1 MVDIRPFKAL
11 RPRRELVSKV
21 SAPPYD
27 VISKQEASIVINS
40 NPYSFLKVTK
50 PEATLKQE
58 REVSHNQLAKIA
70 AQGLKEM
77 IKDKIM
83 IEEEKRCLYLYR
95 QSNDIVDRTGIVA
108 CLAVDDY
115 QQGIIKKHEQIEI
128 KTWQERVSHIQETKA
143 HTGCPLLVY
152 QHNNLLEALIKREI
166 AHREAI
172 YDFIS
177 DDGIRNC
184 CWQIKEEEIIL
195 DFIKAFQGI
204 RALYIADGHHRAAA
218 AVEVAR
224 IRDQKSVER
233 ENKDGDEQ
241 YRYFPAVLIPHNQL
255 RITGYH
261 RLLKDLNG
269 FSEHDFLKSIER
281 IFKVEKITPNNPFLP
296 AQKHEFGLNL
306 AGQWYR
312 LFFKENNFDTE
323 NLDIIDKLDV
333 SLLQNKVLNP
343 LLGIKDMQ
351 KSSKIEFI
359 GGNDALVRIEK
370 GIQQGARIAF
380 TLFPTSIE
388 EVMEVSERGQIMPPK
403 STWFE
408 PKVRSGIF
416 VHLFK

>member
-11 RPRRELVSKV
+11 RPRRELISKV

-27 VISKQEASIVINS
+27 VIGEQEASIIINS

-50 PEATLKQE
+50 PEATLKWG
-58 REVSHNQLAKIA
+58 REVSDHQLAKIA
-70 AQGLKEM
+70 ARNLKEM
-77 IKDKIM
+77 IEKQIM

-108 CLAVDDY
+108 CLSVDDY

-128 KTWQERVSHIQETKA
+128 KTWQGRVSHIQETKA

-152 QHNNLLEALIKREI
+152 KSNSFLEELIKREI
-166 AHREAI
+166 ADREAI
-172 YDFIS
+172 YDFLS
-177 DDGIRNC
+177 NDGIRNC
-184 CWQIKEEEIIL
+184 CWQIKEEEVID
-195 DFIKAFQGI
+195 DFRKAFRGI
-204 RALYIADGHHRAAA
+204 RALYIADGHHRVAAA
-218 AVEVAR
+218 AEVAR
-224 IRDQKSVER
+224 IRDQKLVER
-233 ENKDGDEQ
+233 ENKNNDEE
-241 YRYFPAVLIPHNQL
+241 YRYFPALLIPHNQI

-269 FSEHDFLKSIER
+269 FSEHNFLKNIER
-281 IFKVEKITPNNPFLP
+281 LFKVEQITSNHSFLP
-296 AQKHEFGLNL
+296 TQKHEFGLNL

-312 LFFKENNFDTE
+312 LFFREDNFDTE
-323 NLDIIDKLDV
+323 NLDIIDRLDV
-333 SLLQNKVLNP
+333 SILQDKVLNP
-343 LLGIKDMQ
+343 LLGIKDGQ
-351 KSSKIEFI
+351 KSTEVEFI
-359 GGNDALVRIEK
+359 GGDNALTRIEK
-370 GIQQGARIAF
+370 GIQTGARIAF

-416 VHLFK
+416 VHLFE

>member
-11 RPRRELVSKV
+11 RPRGELVSKV
-21 SAPPYD
+21 SSPPYD
-27 VISKQEASIVINS
+27 VIGEQEASIIINS

-50 PEATLKQE
+50 PEATLKWGM
-58 REVSHNQLAKIA
+58 EVSEHQLAKIA
-70 AQGLKEM
+70 ARNLKEM
-77 IKDKIM
+77 IENQIM

-108 CLAVDDY
+108 CLSVDDY

-128 KTWQERVSHIQETKA
+128 KTWQGRVSHIKETKA

-152 QHNNLLEALIKREI
+152 KSNNFLEELIKREI
-166 AHREAI
+166 ADREAI
-172 YDFIS
+172 YDFLS
-177 DDGIRNC
+177 DDGLRNC
-184 CWQIKEEEIIL
+184 CWQIKEEEVID
-195 DFIKAFQGI
+195 DFRKAFRGI
-204 RALYIADGHHRAAA
+204 RALYIADGHHRTAAA
-218 AVEVAR
+218 AEVAR
-224 IRDQKSVER
+224 IRDQKLAER
-233 ENKDGDEQ
+233 ENKNRDEE
-241 YRYFPAVLIPHNQL
+241 YRYFPALLIPHNQI

-269 FSEHDFLKSIER
+269 FSEHNFLKNIER
-281 IFKVEKITPNNPFLP
+281 LFEVEQITSNHSFLP
-296 AQKHEFGLNL
+296 TQKHEFGLNL

-312 LFFKENNFDTE
+312 LFFREDNFDTE

-333 SLLQNKVLNP
+333 SILQNKVLNP
-343 LLGIKDMQ
+343 LLGIKDGQ
-351 KSSKIEFI
+351 KSTEVEFI
-359 GGNDALVRIEK
+359 GGGDALTRIEK
-370 GIQQGARIAF
+370 GIQTGARIAF

-416 VHLFK
+416 VHLFE